1 MNNTTSA
8 TGLIIA
14 FVFFVIIALVIKK
27 STKLGGHTK
36 RTFIEINNK
45 MEEKALTN
53 GENRVGDD
61 WKRDIHIIRKWIQ
74 FIGGVTVA
82 SIIISV
88 IASFVIILGAK

>member
-1 MNNTTSA
+1 
-8 TGLIIA
+8 
-14 FVFFVIIALVIKK
+14 
-27 STKLGGHTK
+27 LGGHTK

-45 MEEKALTN
+45 MEEKAVTN
-53 GENRVGDD
+53 DRVGDD